1 MAQSTVRPETTLRL
15 TRTFRAPRDTVF
27 QAWTDPEE
35 LTRWWGPPG
44 YATPVVELELRV
56 VHERFPAREARDQ
69 HEAGWTASLDKL
81 ATVLAG
87 RS

>member
-35 LTRWWGPPG
+35 LKRWWGPPG
-44 YATPVVELELRV
+44 YATPVVELDLRV
-56 VHERFPAREARDQ
+56 GGRYRIGMRELPDGQVFYLSGAW
-69 HEAGWTASLDKL
+69 EE
-81 ATVLAG
+81 V
-87 RS
+87 